1 MKSKIKFP
9 SPILIFILL
18 WLITIF
24 LSFLFRNI
32 EFSVNSTEYTVINL
46 LNKSGIDYVLSNFVN
61 NLSNFPVLPMILVVT
76 IGVGLAEET
85 NFLHTLIKISIIKIP
100 RYLITPL
107 LLFIGILGNLA
118 GSVSFAIVPTLGGII
133 YKEIKRNPI
142 LGVITGF
149 IGVSGGLSA
158 NLFIA
163 PTDILSSSITQTA
176 AQIVDKNYIVY
187 PTANWYFFAISVF
200 TLTIV
205 GTFVIEIIVSR
216 MLKKYEIFENENE
229 EKENYEVSLE
239 EKNALKYSLYG
250 LFIYIFVLLIFL
262 IPKNSILRSD
272 DGKII
277 GSVFLNGMIFFITL
291 LFLIPSLIY
300 GILTKKIKEFDDIIK
315 LIEKSISKYS
325 NFILI
330 CIFASQFIAVF
341 SKTNLGLYF
350 TYKLTNLIVK
360 LNFNI
365 YLFLILFIILISVI
379 NLFIGSLS
387 AKWIVL
393 SPIVVPLFMNLGF
406 TPEFA
411 QLAFRIADSSTNSIS
426 PLEPFMPFIL
436 ACMIKYNKNIKLND
450 LIKLMF
456 PLSISFLIIWI
467 IQMFIFIFFNL
478 SIGPNAHIYL

>member
-1 MKSKIKFP
+1 MNKKFKFP

-18 WLITIF
+18 WLITIV
-24 LSFLFRNI
+24 LSYIFRDISFN
-32 EFSVNSTEYTVINL
+32 VNEKEYVVVNL
-46 LNKSGIDYVLSNFVN
+46 LNKAGIDYLLSNFVN
-61 NLSNFPVLPMILVVT
+61 NFSNFPVLPMILIVT

-100 RYLITPL
+100 KYLITPL

-142 LGVITGF
+142 LGIITGF

-158 NLFIA
+158 NFFIA

-187 PTANWYFFAISVF
+187 PTANWYFFAISVL

-205 GTFVIEIIVSR
+205 GTLVIELIISK
-216 MLKKYEIFENENE
+216 MLKKYEIFNIEDSRE
-229 EKENYEVSLE
+229 ENYEISVE
-239 EKNALKYSLYG
+239 EKKALKYSIYG
-250 LFIYIFVLLIFL
+250 LLLYIFIILILLV
-262 IPKNSILRSD
+262 PKNALLRTD

-277 GSVFLNGMIFFITL
+277 GSIFLNGMIFFITL
-291 LFLIPSLIY
+291 LFLIPALIF
-300 GILTKKIKEFDDIIK
+300 GILTKKIREFEDIIK
-315 LIEKSISKYS
+315 FIEKSISKYS

-341 SKTNLGLYF
+341 SKTNLGLYL
-350 TYKLTNLIVK
+350 TYKLTNLIIK

-365 YLFLILFIILISVI
+365 YLFLILFIILISII

-406 TPEFA
+406 SPEFA

-436 ACMIKYNKNIKLND
+436 ACMMKYNKNIKLND

-456 PLSISFLIIWI
+456 PLSMSFLIIWI
-467 IQMFIFIFFNL
+467 IQMFVFIVLNL
-478 SIGPNAHIYL
+478 NIGPNAHIYL